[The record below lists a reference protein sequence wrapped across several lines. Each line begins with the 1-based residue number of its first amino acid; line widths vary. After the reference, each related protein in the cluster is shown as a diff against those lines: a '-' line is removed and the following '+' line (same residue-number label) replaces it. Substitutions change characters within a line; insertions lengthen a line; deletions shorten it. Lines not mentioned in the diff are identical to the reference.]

1 MLNLLIFA
9 AVFSIAYANGAN
21 ANFKGVASLYGS
33 GTAGFATCVRWAALT
48 TVAGAVAA
56 FYLATGLLATFSGKG
71 LLPQALIEDPVFLLS
86 VAVGGMLTGGLAT
99 WLGFPVSTTHA
110 LIGGLLGAGLWADAA
125 QVNWE
130 KLGSAFVV
138 PLVFGPLVAIVLGS
152 VLYSVLRRLHLAPDH
167 RTRTLDALHFLS
179 AGAVCFARG
188 MNDTP
193 KMTALLGGVAFVG
206 GIEAMGLIA
215 VAMTLGGLISA
226 RRVAET
232 LAHKIT
238 NMNPGQGFAANL
250 TTSILVVLGSLK
262 GLPLSTTHVTVGAL
276 LGIGVTTHQAK
287 WRTVL
292 PVLLAWVIT
301 VPCAAVL
308 AALCLALTRI
318 LS

>member
-1 MLNLLIFA
+1 MLTALLIVV
-9 AVFSIAYANGAN
+9 VFFVAYANGAN

-33 GTAGFATCVRWAALT
+33 GTAGFSTAVRWAAVT
-48 TVAGAVAA
+48 TVAGSVASVVVA
-56 FYLATGLLATFSGKG
+56 GALLKTFSGRG
-71 LLPQALIEDPVFLLS
+71 LVSDALVADPVFLLS
-86 VAVGGMLTGGLAT
+86 VAVGAMLTGGLAT

-110 LIGGLLGAGLWADAA
+110 LTGGLLGAGLSADTA

-130 KLGSAFVV
+130 KLGSAFAV
-138 PLVFGPLVAIVLGS
+138 PLLVGPLVAIVVGGTGYLA
-152 VLYSVLRRLHLAPDH
+152 LRRFKLAPDH

-179 AGAVCFARG
+179 SGAVCFARG

-193 KMTALLGGVAFVG
+193 KMAALLGGVVLLG
-206 GIEAMGLIA
+206 GMQSMAIIA
-215 VAMTLGGLISA
+215 LAMTLGGLLSA

-238 NMNPGQGFAANL
+238 AMNPGQGFAANV
-250 TTSILVVLGSLK
+250 TTALLVILGSFK

-276 LGIGVTTHQAK
+276 LGIGVTTGQAK
-287 WRTVL
+287 WRTVI

-308 AALCLALTRI
+308 AGGCFALSRKLF
-318 LS
+318 